1 MAQRPLR
8 FGIHDFLNA
17 GPLLIPLSEKG
28 ADAGLR
34 MVIDA
39 PPALAD
45 RLKAGELD
53 LAMIPSV
60 EYLREGDAYRLIP
73 DVCIASRGPVG
84 TVLLLTQKPVDKIRS
99 VAVDIRSRTSVALLD
114 ILFEFGPDVTIHSFL
129 PEPTTMLAEHDAAL
143 IIGDRAL
150 ILPILMPNLT
160 IYDLS
165 EEWFKKTGKTFV
177 HAVVAVRSGIAI
189 DRATVKFIQ
198 EVKLEGCGRI
208 EEIVR
213 GHRELEGA
221 NLRVCEDYLKQKI
234 RYDLGTEEE
243 EGLAHFRDLCYERG
257 LIPGK
262 TSIRFA

>member
-1 MAQRPLR
+1 MVQRPLR

-99 VAVDIRSRTSVALLD
+99 VAVDIRS
-114 ILFEFGPDVTIHSFL
+114 
-129 PEPTTMLAEHDAAL
+129 
-143 IIGDRAL
+143 
-150 ILPILMPNLT
+150 
-160 IYDLS
+160 
-165 EEWFKKTGKTFV
+165 
-177 HAVVAVRSGIAI
+177 
-189 DRATVKFIQ
+189 
-198 EVKLEGCGRI
+198 
-208 EEIVR
+208 
-213 GHRELEGA
+213 
-221 NLRVCEDYLKQKI
+221 
-234 RYDLGTEEE
+234 
-243 EGLAHFRDLCYERG
+243 
-257 LIPGK
+257 
-262 TSIRFA
+262 